1 MSSYEYPF
9 TFWELPATLQDRLLW
24 DFDMNRYSYEESK
37 EEFVHRI
44 IQCDGCRPQEK
55 TLIDLYFSHTPPGSL
70 ENMFKQALASLGDQ
84 MKTVRVLMV
93 KLDSAD
99 GRP

>member
-1 MSSYEYPF
+1 MISYKYPF
-9 TFWELPATLQDRLLW
+9 TFWELPAPLQDRLLW
-24 DFDMNRYSYEESK
+24 DFDLDRSYEESK

-55 TLIDLYFSHTPPGSL
+55 TLIDLYFSHTPPDSL
-70 ENMFKQALASLGDQ
+70 ENMFKQALASLGYQ

-93 KLDSAD
+93 KLNGTD